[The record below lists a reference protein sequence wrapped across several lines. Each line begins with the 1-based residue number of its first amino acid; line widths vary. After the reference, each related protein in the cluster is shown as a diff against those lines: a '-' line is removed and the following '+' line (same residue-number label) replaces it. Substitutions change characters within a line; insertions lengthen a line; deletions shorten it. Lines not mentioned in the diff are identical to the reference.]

1 MFYLQIYSIPK
12 TTAKDN
18 YILSLVP
25 NAYKHMELPTEHWIT
40 IYEHPHFEQCRRNE
54 IIVNAHRHEHTRII
68 STGIEPA

>member
-12 TTAKDN
+12 PK
-18 YILSLVP
+18 LSYAQLKSVP
-25 NAYKHMELPTEHWIT
+25 NAWQHYTANPKPFWTT

-54 IIVNAHRHEHTRII
+54 IIVNAHRHEPTRII